1 MAGAADRGIA
11 AAESNGRHVDWRR
24 LLGWVAL
31 ASAVGE
37 VVSAFFIEF
46 PVAAIVF
53 AVLFLVAWLWLR
65 RGAIGPVILLAVLC
79 AIELLG
85 LVFYEREDAD
95 DWIIQILFAV
105 LGTLGV
111 AAAVALLWDR
121 FARAGSRT
129 AS

>member
-1 MAGAADRGIA
+1 MRNELARVS
-11 AAESNGRHVDWRR
+11 ES
-24 LLGWVAL
+24 VAL
-31 ASAVGE
+31 TSFVGE
-37 VVSAFFIEF
+37 IVSAFFIEA

-53 AVLFLVAWLWLR
+53 AALFLTGWLWLR
-65 RGAIGPVILLAVLC
+65 RGGIGPVILLTLLC

-85 LVFYEREDAD
+85 LLFYEREDAD
-95 DWIIQILFAV
+95 DWILQILFAA

-111 AAAVALLWDR
+111 VAAIALLWDR